1 MLASMYVFYEQCI
14 NVGKHMFVQKF
25 YKFLKSDAIFSR
37 LKQKKKRFFF
47 SKRRTELELN

>member
-37 LKQKKKRFFF
+37 LKKRKYKIY
-47 SKRRTELELN
+47 SKSGTELELN